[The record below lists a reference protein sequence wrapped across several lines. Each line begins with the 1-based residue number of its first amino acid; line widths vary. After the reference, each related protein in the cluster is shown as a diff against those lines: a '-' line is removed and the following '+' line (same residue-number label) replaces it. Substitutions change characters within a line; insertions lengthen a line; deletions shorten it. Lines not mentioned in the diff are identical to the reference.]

1 MYDTDMEEVIA
12 TERYSFIEK
21 IKKDVVKKKP
31 EIEKFLKTQFSD
43 DKKIQYYLKE
53 IFLGFDSLDYKTLSN
68 IYNTFTN
75 SIDLVCPELEGKMIF
90 TVNVEKINK
99 WAD

>member
-1 MYDTDMEEVIA
+1 MIDLFKVLEKLDSEYDLT
-12 TERYSFIEK
+12 IEK
-21 IKKDVVKKKP
+21 KEIMFNTKITRYLFKKKT

-68 IYNTFTN
+68 IYNTFY
-75 SIDLVCPELEGKMIF
+75 LPY
-90 TVNVEKINK
+90 
-99 WAD
+99 